1 MHTQWE
7 QSDIANKK
15 EIIKSVYTFSNSIY
29 RRRTFFFFF
38 FFDLDT
44 EKEFDFFFDI
54 FFFIILE

>member
-1 MHTQWE
+1 MGAIGYCQQKGDNQVRLHIFQLDL
-7 QSDIANKK
+7 S
-15 EIIKSVYTFSNSIY
+15 SSHLFS
-29 RRRTFFFFF
+29 FF